1 MKILKTNSFVS
12 ERVKVQPIT
21 NAELDA
27 MQEKLKQCVLF
38 VIWANRKEGV
48 DKIKSFEYGREG
60 ETKTKCGIP
69 IFVLKDYEILDLM
82 LTTPI
87 TPDPYDF
94 NSDMICSI
102 FKITNPTVSEAD
114 IRDMISNSKYGNEI
128 YDFLMDEKN
137 AQHFVSDEQLEKEVK
152 RLVKSKC

>member
-21 NAELDA
+21 NAELDV
-27 MQEKLKQCVLF
+27 MQERLKQCVLF

-48 DKIKSFEYGREG
+48 DKIKNFDYGRKG

-87 TPDPYDF
+87 TPDPHDF

-137 AQHFVSDEQLEKEVK
+137 AQHLFQMNN
-152 RLVKSKC
+152 SKKKLKDL

>member
-1 MKILKTNSFVS
+1 MKILKTNGFVS

-27 MQEKLKQCVLF
+27 MQEKLKPVLF

-48 DKIKSFEYGREG
+48 DKIESFGYGRKA